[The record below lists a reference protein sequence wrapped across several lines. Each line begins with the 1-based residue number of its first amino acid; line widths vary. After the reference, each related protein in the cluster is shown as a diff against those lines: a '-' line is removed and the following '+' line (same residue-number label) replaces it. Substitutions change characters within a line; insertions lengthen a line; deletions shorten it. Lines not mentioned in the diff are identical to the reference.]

1 MEIGAL
7 NRLMGEGALVSG
19 LNLQIDEAEAAA
31 FYAAAKTVPKTEFVT
46 VTALTVNR
54 FRETIAENINVMIT
68 VYVVLATIIAVGV
81 VYNFSRI
88 ALSEQG
94 RELASLRVLG
104 FTRAEVAGV
113 LFGEL
118 AVVVLMAQPVGWLIG
133 YGIGQVMVAAF
144 SSDLYRV
151 PFVLGRDVYATAS
164 LIVIAASLVSAAAI
178 RGRIN
183 NLDMIEVLKTRE

>member
-1 MEIGAL
+1 
-7 NRLMGEGALVSG
+7 
-19 LNLQIDEAEAAA
+19 
-31 FYAAAKTVPKTEFVT
+31 TPKTEMISVT
-46 VTALTVNR
+46 TLMLTR
-54 FRETIAENINVMIT
+54 FRETLAENITVMVT
-68 VYVVLATIIAVGV
+68 VYVVLAGIIAVGV

-104 FTRAEVAGV
+104 FTNREVSGV

-118 AVVVLMAQPVGWLIG
+118 ATVVLLAQPLGWLIG
-133 YGIGQVMVAAF
+133 YGIASAMAAAF

-151 PFVLGRDVYATAS
+151 PFVVQRDVYATAT
-164 LIVIAASLVSAAAI
+164 LVVCAAALASAWAI

>member
-1 MEIGAL
+1 
-7 NRLMGEGALVSG
+7 MGEGALVSG
-19 LNLQIDEAEAAA
+19 LNLQIDEADAAA
-31 FYAAAKTVPKTEFVT
+31 FYAAAKAAPKTEFVT
-46 VTALTVNR
+46 ITALTVNR
-54 FRETIAENINVMIT
+54 FRETIAENITVMIT

-104 FTRAEVAGV
+104 FTKAEVASV
-113 LFGEL
+113 LVGEMA
-118 AVVVLMAQPVGWLIG
+118 AVVLLAQPIGWLIG
-133 YGIGQVMVAAF
+133 YGLGQAMVAAF

-151 PFVLGRDVYATAS
+151 PFVLGPEVYASAS
-164 LIVIAASLVSAAAI
+164 LIVIAAALASALAI
-178 RGRIN
+178 RGRIT